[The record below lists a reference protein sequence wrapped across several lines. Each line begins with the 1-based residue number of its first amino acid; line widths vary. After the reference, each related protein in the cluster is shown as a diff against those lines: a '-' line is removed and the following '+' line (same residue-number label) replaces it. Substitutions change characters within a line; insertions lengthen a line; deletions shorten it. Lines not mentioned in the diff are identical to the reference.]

1 MKLNSCVW
9 WNGSFLKH
17 IQAMVVKHLDANNQ
31 HVKEASPRR
40 YLLVILIK
48 PYSLAE
54 M

>member
-1 MKLNSCVW
+1 MK
-9 WNGSFLKH
+9 NGSFLQQ
-17 IQAMVVKHLDANNQ
+17 IQAVVVKYLDANNQ

-40 YLLVILIK
+40 YVFVILIK